1 MDEIFGCEGFDDL
14 LKKIGGF
21 LACANI
27 HQKLK
32 FRQILCLYNEI
43 NG

>member
-1 MDEIFGCEGFDDL
+1 MKLDCEGFDDL
-14 LKKIGGF
+14 LKMGF

-32 FRQILCLYNEI
+32 FWADFYAFVMRLMIDN
-43 NG
+43 